1 VEQAIA
7 DSCAVKPALAI
18 LDNLETPWRNDERA
32 TEALLDRFAAIPGLR
47 LIVTVRGELPVLHG
61 DSIVLSDIEQLD
73 DKEARQLFMRH
84 AGRDFSSDPDLPELV
99 KGLDGHPL
107 SIELLAASAKGAAS
121 LANVA
126 ADWRARSAS
135 KLQRGKGDTRLT
147 SLRVSLD
154 ISLKALG
161 VKSAAHRLLRLI
173 ALLPAGMAAG
183 DCITALNDGV
193 PTAEEEAA
201 AAKLEA
207 ARLLS
212 RRDDRWRLLAPVR
225 ETLLQD
231 YPPEAQDKARLIRVF
246 LARAALGR
254 RIDTVGW
261 DEVREGVTAE
271 AGNFDAMIGVAANE
285 PAPPDGLADAATG
298 LAKFHS
304 ISGLASVASLIGR
317 RDRLLELVD
326 AILNRRETIILSG
339 ARGIGKTTL
348 ALAAAHAPAVSA
360 YFGPDQCFLVNLEPV
375 PDAEGV
381 LRALANT
388 LGLDASGAAAAVE
401 RSIAD
406 FCAAGPALAILDN
419 LETPWGKEKAATEGM
434 LGRLT
439 AIKGLRLIVTVRG
452 EPPIIPGGS
461 YQLSDIERL
470 SLAEAR
476 EMFLRYAGTRHASD
490 PALPRLLEALDGH
503 PLLIELLAANA
514 AGKPDLKS
522 LAAEWDEQH
531 AATLQRGDGDT
542 RLTSLRVSLDIALDA
557 LGADSAAHRLLRLIA
572 LLPAGMAAGDCVAA
586 LADGAPTPGERDAA
600 AKLEA
605 ARLLSRRDDR
615 WRLLAPVRETLLQ
628 DFPPEAR
635 DKARL
640 VKLFLARAGLGERI
654 GTAGWDEVRDGV
666 TAEAGNFDAIIGV
679 ASNEPAPPD
688 GLADAVRGLAEFHSY
703 TGLASVASLRAAAA
717 SLGKIGDVLGEA
729 NCIASLG
736 DIALARSDHDG
747 ARERHEAALP
757 LYRKVGDV
765 LGEASCI
772 KSLGDIALERSDHD
786 GARERYEAALPLY
799 RKVGAV
805 LGEAN
810 CIKSLGD
817 IALRRSDHDGA
828 RERYETA
835 LPLYRKGGA
844 VLGEANCIRSLG
856 DIALARCDH
865 AGARERYEAA
875 LPLYRKFGAVLGEA
889 NCIARLGDIALARSD
904 HDAAREKYE
913 AALPLYRKVG
923 DVLGEANCILSLGDI
938 DEANKDMA
946 SAQRRWN
953 EALALY
959 GRIAES
965 YQIGLAH
972 LRLTRYAATP
982 AEAAAH
988 REAVRRAWASIG
1000 RADLI
1005 AKHLDKAP

>member
-1 VEQAIA
+1 MIGREDRLKDLVA
-7 DSCAVKPALAI
+7 AI
-18 LDNLETPWRNDERA
+18 LGQERPI
-32 TEALLDRFAAIPGLR
+32 LVPG
-47 LIVTVRGELPVLHG
+47 
-61 DSIVLSDIEQLD
+61 
-73 DKEARQLFMRH
+73 
-84 AGRDFSSDPDLPELV
+84 
-99 KGLDGHPL
+99 
-107 SIELLAASAKGAAS
+107 
-121 LANVA
+121 
-126 ADWRARSAS
+126 
-135 KLQRGKGDTRLT
+135 
-147 SLRVSLD
+147 
-154 ISLKALG
+154 ALG
-161 VKSAAHRLLRLI
+161 
-173 ALLPAGMAAG
+173 M
-183 DCITALNDGV
+183 
-193 PTAEEEAA
+193 
-201 AAKLEA
+201 
-207 ARLLS
+207 
-212 RRDDRWRLLAPVR
+212 
-225 ETLLQD
+225 
-231 YPPEAQDKARLIRVF
+231 
-246 LARAALGR
+246 
-254 RIDTVGW
+254 
-261 DEVREGVTAE
+261 
-271 AGNFDAMIGVAANE
+271 
-285 PAPPDGLADAATG
+285 
-298 LAKFHS
+298 
-304 ISGLASVASLIGR
+304 
-317 RDRLLELVD
+317 
-326 AILNRRETIILSG
+326 
-339 ARGIGKTTL
+339 GKTTL
-348 ALAAAHAPAVSA
+348 ALAAAHDPAVVA
-360 YFGPDQCFLVNLEPV
+360 RFGAERRFFVNLEPV

-381 LRALANT
+381 MRALAHA

-401 RSIAD
+401 RAVAD
-406 FCAAGPALAILDN
+406 SCAGGAALAILDN
-419 LETPWGKEKAATEGM
+419 FETPWRKEKAATEAM
-434 LGRLT
+434 LGRIA
-439 AIKGLRLIVTVRG
+439 AIKGLRLIVTARDQ
-452 EPPIIPGGS
+452 PPHVPGGGVT
-461 YQLSDIERL
+461 LRDVE
-470 SLAEAR
+470 SLAFDDAR
-476 EMFLRYAGTRHASD
+476 ELFLREAGPHHASD
-490 PALPRLLEALDGH
+490 PALPKLLEALDGH
-503 PLLIELLAANA
+503 PLSIELLAANA
-514 AGKPDLKS
+514 AGKADLKG
-522 LAAEWDEQH
+522 LAADWNERR
-531 AATLQRGDGDT
+531 AAMLQRGDGDT

-765 LGEASCI
+765 LGEA
-772 KSLGDIALERSDHD
+772 
-786 GARERYEAALPLY
+786 
-799 RKVGAV
+799 
-805 LGEAN
+805 
-810 CIKSLGD
+810 
-817 IALRRSDHDGA
+817 
-828 RERYETA
+828 
-835 LPLYRKGGA
+835 
-844 VLGEANCIRSLG
+844 
-856 DIALARCDH
+856 
-865 AGARERYEAA
+865 
-875 LPLYRKFGAVLGEA
+875 
-889 NCIARLGDIALARSD
+889 
-904 HDAAREKYE
+904 
-913 AALPLYRKVG
+913 
-923 DVLGEANCILSLGDI
+923 NCILSLGDI